1 MGTGQR
7 SNSYVV
13 KEAAQALH
21 NMKYE
26 ISKELN
32 IDTTPIVGDYWGYM
46 TSRDCGAVGGHMV
59 KRMIEA
65 AERSIAEQALVNVQA
80 GFKAGLQNQLQ
91 GGYQSQQQ
99 QDKLPTNPSL
109 NLNSLDKL
117 Y

>member
-13 KEAAQALH
+13 KEAANALH

-65 AERSIAEQALVNVQA
+65 AERSIAEQAFANVQA
-80 GFKAGLQNQLQ
+80 GFKAGIQ
-91 GGYQSQQQ
+91 GSNQQ
-99 QDKLPTNPSL
+99 QDKVQQNPSL
-109 NLNSLDKL
+109 NLNSLDKI

>member
-1 MGTGQR
+1 MGTGQKR
-7 SNSYVV
+7 NSLVV
-13 KEAAQALH
+13 KEAANALH

-65 AERSIAEQALVNVQA
+65 AERSIAEQAFSNVQS
-80 GFKAGLQNQLQ
+80 GFKAGLQA
-91 GGYQSQQQ
+91 GGFQQQ
-99 QDKLPTNPSL
+99 QDKVPSNPSL
-109 NLNSLDKL
+109 NLNSLDKI

>member
-1 MGTGQR
+1 MGTGQK
-7 SNSYVV
+7 SNNLVV
-13 KEAAQALH
+13 KEAANALN

-32 IDTTPIVGDYWGYM
+32 IDTSPIVGDYWGYM

-65 AERSIAEQALVNVQA
+65 AERSIAEQAIVNVQT
-80 GFKAGLQNQLQ
+80 GFKAGLQTQATQ
-91 GGYQSQQQ
+91 GTQGKVQQ
-99 QDKLPTNPSL
+99 NPSL
-109 NLNSLDKL
+109 NLSSLDKL